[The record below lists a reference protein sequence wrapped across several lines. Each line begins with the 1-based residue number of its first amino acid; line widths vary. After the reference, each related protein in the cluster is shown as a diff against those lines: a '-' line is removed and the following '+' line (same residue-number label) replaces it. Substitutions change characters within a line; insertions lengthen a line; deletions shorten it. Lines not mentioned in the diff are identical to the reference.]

1 MLTKKIFLASSSEL
15 ESDRK
20 EFEIFIGRKN
30 KDWVNRGVFLE
41 LVIWEDFLDAF
52 SKTRLQDEYDN
63 AIRECDI
70 FVMLFCTKVG
80 KYTEEEFE
88 TAFGQFKATN
98 KPLIYTYFK
107 DAQITTGSADEEG
120 LISLW
125 SFKKKL
131 KALGH
136 FQTTYKNIDE
146 LKFHFNQQ
154 LDKLSIIEP
163 PPDTWPH
170 PRQHVRIF
178 FLAELPNRA
187 HCTSLFIAQNPIQ
200 PFFQFE
206 LGHVAGYDTKAV
218 EVKLCSVD
226 PGLGLGKFIEQ
237 FEEIIVA
244 NEQTQP
250 QPSSLSPVRI
260 VITHAPLPRNFYLWG
275 HLEGPAKWHDPPKE
289 QWGRYE
295 PNKFWI
301 ISLALFEQTLPSI
314 PVERFLL
321 RVIQRA
327 SVLALLPVYRKGLP
341 DRLIHDSTTGC
352 LFDFTRLLPE
362 AQYFTAGGFIC
373 DDCKSSILEADEIP
387 FHLRS
392 DFLKDLQAWLDPSSV
407 APH

>member
-15 ESDRK
+15 KDDRK
-20 EFEIFIGRKN
+20 EFEIFINGKN
-30 KDWVNRGVFLE
+30 RDLVNRGVFLE
-41 LVIWEDFLDAF
+41 LIKWEDFLDPV
-52 SKTRLQDEYDN
+52 SKTRLQDEYN
-63 AIRECDI
+63 KAIRECDI
-70 FVMLFCTKVG
+70 FIMLFFTKVG
-80 KYTEEEFE
+80 QYTEEEFE

-107 DAQITTGSADEEG
+107 DAPINIGSADRND
-120 LISLW
+120 LTSLW
-125 SFKKKL
+125 SFKDKL
-131 KALGH
+131 RDLGH
-136 FQTTYKNIDE
+136 FYTLYKNIDE

-163 PPDTWPH
+163 LPDTWPH
-170 PRQHVRIF
+170 PRQRVRV
-178 FLAELPNRA
+178 FLLAQLPNRER
-187 HCTSLFIAQNPIQ
+187 CTSLFIAQNPTQ

-218 EVKLCSVD
+218 EVKLRSID
-226 PGLGLGKFIEQ
+226 PALGLGKFIEQ
-237 FEEIIVA
+237 FEEIIA
-244 NEQTQP
+244 GNEQTQA
-250 QPSSLSPVRI
+250 QPSSPNPVRI
-260 VITHAPLPRNFYLWG
+260 VITHAPLPRKFYLWG
-275 HLEGPAKWHDPPKE
+275 HFEKPAKWHDPPKE

-327 SVLALLPVYRKGLP
+327 SVLALVPVHRKGLP